1 MAKSWLRA
9 VHALI
14 ACAVLAAGAILV
26 SPPTLY
32 SQEPLAAPGVKF
44 KVQGAAER
52 LEMTVNTSRILEFEF
67 DVPKMLVNNPDLVR
81 VIPISPRSV
90 QLSAVKAGVTQVNV
104 WDDKGKVT
112 SIDLVILGDVQELD
126 LILKTEFPEA
136 NIRLRPLN
144 SSLFVTGFVPK
155 AEMVPQITRIAQ
167 DYFPQIVNNLTVG
180 GVQKVLLH
188 VKVMEVSRTKLRT
201 LGFDW
206 AELNGQSFVSQGVS
220 GLLNGIGVVNGG
232 PSTVRFGIVNGNNEF
247 YGFLE
252 ALRQN
257 DLAKLVA
264 EPTLTTLNG
273 RPASFNVGGEV
284 PILVPQSL
292 GSVTI
297 QYREFGTQVDFVP
310 IVLGNGMVRLEVR
323 PQITELDNSLSVQ
336 LNGTNIPGFR
346 QRRADVG
353 VEMRAGQTLAIAGLI
368 YQRTEAQSRG
378 IPWIADV
385 PWFGAPFRR
394 NTERMNEVELVIM
407 VTPEFAE
414 AMDPA
419 EVPPCGPGQ
428 LTTSPTDTE
437 LYYRGYL
444 EVPNKNCA
452 NCNTTGNIAPFGPDE
467 LPGQSGAQGT
477 QARRLAPV
485 VQPQQQYQQ
494 QQQQQ
499 YAPQMRQTS
508 QPAYGGT
515 PAKTVATGTG
525 VRTALQ
531 TSSPQPQQQQQPAG
545 NSNFSYYAGSSQT
558 QANGQPARPSQQAR
572 PTAPA
577 LIGPLGYDE
586 LK

>member
-1 MAKSWLRA
+1 
-9 VHALI
+9 
-14 ACAVLAAGAILV
+14 
-26 SPPTLY
+26 
-32 SQEPLAAPGVKF
+32 VKF

-52 LEMTVNTSRILEFEF
+52 LEMTVNTSRILEFDF

-90 QLSAVKAGVTQVNV
+90 QVSAVRAGVTQVNV
-104 WDDKGKVT
+104 WDSNGKVT

-144 SSLFVTGFVPK
+144 SSLFVTGFVPR

-188 VKVMEVSRTKLRT
+188 VKVLEVSRTKLRT

-206 AELNGQSFVSQGVS
+206 AQVSGGGSFVSQGVS
-220 GLLNGIGVVNGG
+220 GLLANAAGGGAGIATTAAGAGA
-232 PSTVRFGIVNGNNEF
+232 STVRFGIVNGNTQF

-292 GSVTI
+292 GTVTI

-323 PQITELDNSLSVQ
+323 PQITELDQSLSVN

-353 VEMRAGQTLAIAGLI
+353 AEMRAGQTLAIAGLV
-368 YQRTEAQSRG
+368 YSRTEAQNRG
-378 IPWIADV
+378 LPWVSDL

-394 NTERMNEVELVIM
+394 VTERQNEVELVIL

-414 AMDPA
+414 AMEPN
-419 EVPPCGPGQ
+419 EVPACGPGQ
-428 LTTSPTDTE
+428 TTVSPTDVE
-437 LYYRGYL
+437 LYWRGYL
-444 EVPNKNCA
+444 EVPKKDCDGPNCA
-452 NCNTTGNIAPFGPDE
+452 PNGGPQGAPGEIQAGYPAPAMSSNAQRPTT
-467 LPGQSGAQGT
+467 AQP
-477 QARRLAPV
+477 AAAPV
-485 VQPQQQYQQ
+485 YTANSNSSV
-494 QQQQQ
+494 
-499 YAPQMRQTS
+499 
-508 QPAYGGT
+508 
-515 PAKTVATGTG
+515 KTAATGTG
-525 VRTALQ
+525 VKSALQ
-531 TSSPQPQQQQQPAG
+531 VSQPTTSS
-545 NSNFSYYAGSSQT
+545 NYSYYAGSG
-558 QANGQPARPSQQAR
+558 QAPPQPQVARPSQTQ
-572 PTAPA
+572 PVQKPSQTAKPA

>member
-9 VHALI
+9 AYALI
-14 ACAVLAAGAILV
+14 AYAVLAAGAILV
-26 SPPTLY
+26 PPASLCA
-32 SQEPLAAPGVKF
+32 QEPLAAPGVKF

-52 LEMTVNTSRILEFEF
+52 LEMTVNTSRILEFDF

-90 QLSAVKAGVTQVNV
+90 QMSAVRAGVTQVNV
-104 WDDKGKVT
+104 WDANGKVT

-136 NIRLRPLN
+136 SIRLRPLN
-144 SSLFVTGFVPK
+144 SSLFVTGFVPR
-155 AEMVPQITRIAQ
+155 AEMVPQITRVAQ

-201 LGFDW
+201 LGMDW
-206 AELNGQSFVSQGVS
+206 AQVSGGGSFVSQGVG
-220 GLLNGIGVVNGG
+220 GLLANAAGGGAGIATTAAGA
-232 PSTVRFGIVNGNNEF
+232 STVRFGIVNGNTQF

-292 GSVTI
+292 GTVTI

-310 IVLGNGMVRLEVR
+310 IVLGNGLVRLEVR
-323 PQITELDNSLSVQ
+323 PQITELDNSLSVN

-353 VEMRAGQTLAIAGLI
+353 AEMRAGQTLAIAGLVYNRI
-368 YQRTEAQSRG
+368 EAQNRG
-378 IPWIADV
+378 LPWVSDL

-394 NTERMNEVELVIM
+394 VTERQNEVELVIL
-407 VTPEFAE
+407 VTPEFAD
-414 AMDPA
+414 AMDPH
-419 EVPPCGPGQ
+419 EVPACGPGQ
-428 LTTSPTDTE
+428 TTASPTDVE
-437 LYYRGYL
+437 LYWRGYL
-444 EVPNKNCA
+444 EVPKKCDGPNCDP
-452 NCNTTGNIAPFGPDE
+452 NGAPNGAPAGSPE
-467 LPGQSGAQGT
+467 SIQPGYPAPAVSNNLRPSAQPA
-477 QARRLAPV
+477 ARSAAPV
-485 VQPQQQYQQ
+485 YSASSAAGKTAATGSGVQSALQV
-494 QQQQQ
+494 
-499 YAPQMRQTS
+499 S
-508 QPAYGGT
+508 QPT
-515 PAKTVATGTG
+515 
-525 VRTALQ
+525 
-531 TSSPQPQQQQQPAG
+531 TSS
-545 NSNFSYYAGSSQT
+545 NYSYYAGS
-558 QANGQPARPSQQAR
+558 GQSPAQPQVARPAQGKPSQQAR
-572 PTAPA
+572 PA
-577 LIGPLGYDE
+577 LIGPMGYDE
-586 LK
+586 LR